1 MLEDNIE
8 YANSNDMYVS
18 QYSMSSAL
26 NLTDTAPLMEVRLVM
41 GTEVN
46 VKISTRPEFS
56 LVFVREKVEQVFEEE
71 GKTEEAKGNFEDNE
85 ELAKEKESTR

>member
-18 QYSMSSAL
+18 QYSMRSAL

-41 GTEVN
+41 GPEVN